1 MPVGKPR
8 VYERRTSGMKKRSSA
23 FYGLT
28 LMATLVGIVFLVV
41 LMVDVVRDGWKW
53 LDWDF
58 INSFPSRR
66 ASEAGIKS
74 ALFGTLWLMGFTAL
88 VAFPLGVGAAIYLQ
102 EYAPKHWVISLI
114 KLNITNLAGVPSIVY
129 GILGLAVFVRGM
141 EMGRSVLA
149 GALTMS
155 LLILPIIIIAAQEAL
170 KAVPDSL
177 RQASYALGA
186 TRWQTTW
193 NVVLPQ
199 ALAGVLTGNI
209 LALSRAIGE
218 TAPLIVIG
226 ALTFIAFTP
235 KSPLD
240 QFTVLPIQTFNWVSR
255 PQADFQ
261 SLAAAAIIVL
271 LVILLTMNA
280 GAIILRNK
288 FQRRSEG

>member
-1 MPVGKPR
+1 
-8 VYERRTSGMKKRSSA
+8 MKKRSSA
-23 FYGLT
+23 FYSLT

-41 LMVDVVRDGWKW
+41 LMVDVVRDGWRW

-66 ASEAGIKS
+66 PADAGIKS
-74 ALFGTLWLMGFTAL
+74 ALLGTLWLMVFTAL

-102 EYAPKHWVISLI
+102 EYAPKHWVISLVR
-114 KLNITNLAGVPSIVY
+114 LNITNLAGVPSIVY
-129 GILGLAVFVRGM
+129 GILGLTIFVRGM
-141 EMGRSVLA
+141 EMGRSVIA

-199 ALAGVLTGNI
+199 AMPGVLTGNI

-218 TAPLIVIG
+218 TAPLVVIG

-235 KSPLD
+235 TSPLD

-255 PQADFQ
+255 PQDDFQ

-271 LVILLTMNA
+271 LVILLAMNA